1 MNMMLRS
8 TICTVQRWKKNRK
21 CVTKNLC
28 LLQQV
33 EYLCWFGSLN
43 RLGKTSSIHWITF
56 QTHWKENSIC
66 IPFPVKNLP
75 LTYPSTSQNFC
86 DPPWWG
92 GMVIFWSLTIYK
104 TKAVKNICLQ
114 EKFVFLLTF
123 YPELALTVF

>member
-8 TICTVQRWKKNRK
+8 TICAVQRRNKNRK
-21 CVTKNLC
+21 YVTKNLC

-33 EYLCWFGSLN
+33 EYLRWFGYLN
-43 RLGKTSSIHWITF
+43 RLGKTSSVHLITF

-66 IPFPVKNLP
+66 TPFPFRNLP
-75 LTYPSTSQNFC
+75 LTYPPIPRNFC
-86 DPPWWG
+86 DPPWWW
-92 GMVIFWSLTIYK
+92 GMVIFWSHTIYK